1 MKAKDIAA
9 KHIGERV
16 LVEADDVSI
25 EGQLQD
31 LGVITEHVQDGTI
44 TQPGVP
50 TAYTVGVILNV
61 AGHELRLHG
70 HEHVTIIKDFLK

>member
-1 MKAKDIAA
+1 MKAIDIAP

-31 LGVITEHVQDGTI
+31 LGVITETLYEGTLTEPPSFTPI
-44 TQPGVP
+44 LKGV
-50 TAYTVGVILNV
+50 VLNV

-70 HEHVTIIKDFLK
+70 NEHVTIIKDFLK